1 MKKILGKVMDI
12 YKMDVFKR
20 SAIIWVAFQ
29 VILWVTFYISYL
41 FNVDSWSSRKMER
54 KRYGE
59 MVRRNG

>member
-20 SAIIWVAFQ
+20 SAIIWVTFQ